1 MTHINN
7 KETTIRFTDDEQRK
21 VFQLKMA
28 LNVLESEVINTMGI
42 RFYRGSIIN
51 VLRRY
56 FPELPRTRKG
66 AYKYLKQK
74 GFYQKR

>member
-1 MTHINN
+1 MRDMSYNIPYMTHINN

-42 RFYRGSIIN
+42 DST
-51 VLRRY
+51 
-56 FPELPRTRKG
+56 ED
-66 AYKYLKQK
+66 Q
-74 GFYQKR
+74 